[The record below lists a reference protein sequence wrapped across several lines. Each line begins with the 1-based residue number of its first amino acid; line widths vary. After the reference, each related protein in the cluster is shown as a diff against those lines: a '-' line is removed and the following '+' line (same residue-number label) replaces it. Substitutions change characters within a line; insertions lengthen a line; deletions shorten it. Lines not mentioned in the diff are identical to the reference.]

1 MSTPPNP
8 PSTPVGPPT
17 EPAGTPTPETPEI
30 SEAPGT
36 DSASAPTQPLS
47 LEKTPAAPAT
57 PEAPEAPAA
66 PATAASPPAPEAPA
80 AAPAP
85 EAPATTPQPAPAP
98 SAFAPPPSAFAP
110 PSPAFAHPTPPA
122 AAGFGEGFGA
132 PGFPG
137 APAAPDN
144 QWGAPTPG
152 YPGGTYPGYPQAAP
166 TGNGLAVAAVI
177 TGGLG
182 IILGIIPFFFWA
194 GTLLAAV
201 GLGLGIGGVVRA
213 NKGAP
218 NKSMAVVGV
227 VLSVLGLLA
236 SAGGLFLTVLVV
248 DKADSRIDRQVEEDR
263 RASERL
269 PGGAPSRSAA
279 PTQVPGLTSALP
291 FGEKFTYP
299 NGITVSL
306 SVPTTYKP
314 KGAYARERV
323 KNAVELT
330 VTITNN
336 SNVPFDV
343 LLASPNVRD
352 DQGMPAESVYDGNMP
367 KSIRG
372 SLLPGETASGVEAFE
387 VPEGTKSITADVRP
401 GMLRESVKYAGPIG

>member
-17 EPAGTPTPETPEI
+17 EPAGTPIPETPEI

-36 DSASAPTQPLS
+36 DSASAPAQPLS

-57 PEAPEAPAA
+57 PEAPAAAPASEAPAA
-66 PATAASPPAPEAPA
+66 
-80 AAPAP
+80 
-85 EAPATTPQPAPAP
+85 TPQPAPAP

-110 PSPAFAHPTPPA
+110 PSSAFAQPTPPA

-137 APAAPDN
+137 APAAPES

-166 TGNGLAVAAVI
+166 TGNGLAVAAVV

-182 IILGIIPFFFWA
+182 IALGVIPFFFWA

-248 DKADSRIDRQVEEDR
+248 DKADSRIDRQVEEDL
-263 RASERL
+263 RAGERL
-269 PGGAPSRSAA
+269 PGGDPSRSAA
-279 PTQVPGLTSALP
+279 PTQVPGVTSALP

-299 NGITVSL
+299 NGVTVSL
-306 SVPTTYKP
+306 SVPTKYKP
-314 KGAYARERV
+314 KDAFARDRV

-336 SNVPFDV
+336 SNAPFDV
-343 LLASPNVRD
+343 LLSSPNVRD
-352 DQGMPAESVYDGNMP
+352 DQGMPAESVFDGNMP

-387 VPEGTKSITADVRP
+387 VPEGTKSVTADIRP
-401 GMLRESVKYAGPIG
+401 GMLRESVKFAGPIG

>member
-8 PSTPVGPPT
+8 PRTPVGPPT

-36 DSASAPTQPLS
+36 DSASVPAQPLS

-57 PEAPEAPAA
+57 PEAPEAPAT
-66 PATAASPPAPEAPA
+66 PASPPAPEAAA
-80 AAPAP
+80 AAPAA
-85 EAPATTPQPAPAP
+85 EAPATTPQPAPA
-98 SAFAPPPSAFAP
+98 PSAFAP

-132 PGFPG
+132 PGYPG

-152 YPGGTYPGYPQAAP
+152 YAGGTYPGYPQAGP

-263 RASERL
+263 RAGERL

-291 FGEKFTYP
+291 FGETFTYP

-306 SVPTTYKP
+306 SVPTKYKP
-314 KGAYARERV
+314 KDTYARERV

-387 VPEGTKSITADVRP
+387 IPEGTRSITADVRP
-401 GMLRESVKYAGPIG
+401 GTLRESVKYAGPIG

>member
-57 PEAPEAPAA
+57 PEAPAA

-110 PSPAFAHPTPPA
+110 PSSAFAHPTPPA

-367 KSIRG
+367 KSIRAPSCRAKPPAG
-372 SLLPGETASGVEAFE
+372 SRPSRSPRAPRASPRTSGPGCCARA
-387 VPEGTKSITADVRP
+387 
-401 GMLRESVKYAGPIG
+401 

>member
-17 EPAGTPTPETPEI
+17 EPAGTPIPETPGI

-36 DSASAPTQPLS
+36 DSVPAPAQPLS
-47 LEKTPAAPAT
+47 LEKPPAAPAT

-66 PATAASPPAPEAPA
+66 APE
-80 AAPAP
+80 
-85 EAPATTPQPAPAP
+85 PAPAP

-110 PSPAFAHPTPPA
+110 PSSAFAHPTPPA
-122 AAGFGEGFGA
+122 ATGFGSGFST
-132 PGFPG
+132 
-137 APAAPDN
+137 PDN

-152 YPGGTYPGYPQAAP
+152 HPGHPGGTYPGYPGYPQAAP
-166 TGNGLAVAAVI
+166 TGNGLAVAAVV

-182 IILGIIPFFFWA
+182 IVLGIIPFFFWA
-194 GTLLAAV
+194 GTLIAAV

-218 NKSMAVVGV
+218 NKSMAVVGT
-227 VLSVLGLLA
+227 VLSVLGLFA
-236 SAGGLFLTVLVV
+236 SVGGLFLTVLVV

-269 PGGAPSRSAA
+269 PGRDPSRSAA

-306 SVPTTYKP
+306 SVPTKYEP
-314 KGAYARERV
+314 KSAYARKQV

-336 SNVPFDV
+336 SNAPYEVGYP
-343 LLASPNVRD
+343 SPNVRD
-352 DQGMPAESVYDGNMP
+352 DQGMTAEMVYDGSVP
-367 KSIRG
+367 KVIRG
-372 SLLPGETASGVEAFE
+372 AVMPGESASGVVAFE
-387 VPEGTKSITADVRP
+387 VPQGTRSITADIRP
-401 GMLRESVKYAGPIG
+401 GILSDNVKYAGPIG